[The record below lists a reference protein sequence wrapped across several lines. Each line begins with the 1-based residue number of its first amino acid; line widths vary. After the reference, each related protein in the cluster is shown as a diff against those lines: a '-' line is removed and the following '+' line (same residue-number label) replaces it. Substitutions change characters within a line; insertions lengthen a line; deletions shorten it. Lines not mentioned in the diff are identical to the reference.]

1 MRSAQSIAFDY
12 RPAPAIVALAAVI
25 VVAAASAAWFSA
37 ASISVKALVSV
48 AAAAYGI
55 VALRR
60 FVRVRFVRI
69 ACRASGWVLV
79 DASGTEHA
87 ADLASHARYGDWIML
102 DFRSDARRRLRA
114 LVGPG
119 NADAETRRRLILLL
133 SRAEVVQ
140 TG

>member
-1 MRSAQSIAFDY
+1 MRSAPSIAFDY
-12 RPAPAIVALAAVI
+12 RPAPAIVVLAGAG
-25 VVAAASAAWFSA
+25 VVAAASAPWFCA
-37 ASISVKALVSV
+37 LPIYVKAVVSI

-60 FVRVRFVRI
+60 FVRAGFVRI
-69 ACRASGWVLV
+69 TYRAAGWMLV
-79 DASGTEHA
+79 DTTGTEHA
-87 ADLASHARYGDWIML
+87 ADIASHARYGQWIAL
-102 DFRSDARRRLRA
+102 DFHVSRRRFRA

-140 TG
+140 PA